1 MAVNMLDLGT
11 IVEEEFFPQNKG
23 EISDSIT
30 QNWTEQA
37 IECYRLQ
44 CNCEQCSISKGNYS
58 FACQMPK
65 VLDVLIKSLGKP
77 SLRPSNVVK
86 LELAKN

>member
-1 MAVNMLDLGT
+1 MAVNVVKLDDFT
-11 IVEEEFFPQNKG
+11 EEEFYPQNKG

-37 IECYRLQ
+37 IECYRL
-44 CNCEQCSISKGNYS
+44 NCDCSRCSISKGNYS

-65 VLDVLIKSLGKP
+65 VLDALITSLGKP
-77 SLRPSNVVK
+77 STKGR
-86 LELAKN
+86 LELVN

>member
-1 MAVNMLDLGT
+1 MAVNVVKLDDFT
-11 IVEEEFFPQNKG
+11 EKEFFPQNKG

-37 IECYRLQ
+37 LECYRL
-44 CNCEQCSISKGNYS
+44 NCDCSNCSIAKGNYS

-77 SLRPSNVVK
+77 SSKK
-86 LELAKN
+86 LELVK

>member
-1 MAVNMLDLGT
+1 MAVNATKLGDFT
-11 IVEEEFFPQNKG
+11 DEEFYPQNKG

-37 IECYRLQ
+37 IECYRL
-44 CNCEQCSISKGNYS
+44 NCDCTNCSVSKGSYS

-65 VLDVLIKSLGKP
+65 VLDALIKSLGKP
-77 SLRPSNVVK
+77 ILKPSSFSRLEVVK
-86 LELAKN
+86 

>member
-1 MAVNMLDLGT
+1 MAVNVAKVDFA
-11 IVEEEFFPQNKG
+11 ENEFYPQNNG

-37 IECYRLQ
+37 LECYRL
-44 CNCEQCSISKGNYS
+44 NCDCARCSVSKGNYS

-65 VLDVLIKSLGKP
+65 VLDVLIKQNGVP
-77 SLRPSNVVK
+77 TRAR
-86 LELAKN
+86 LEVIK

>member
-1 MAVNMLDLGT
+1 MAVNVAKFSDFA
-11 IVEEEFFPQNKG
+11 EEEFFPQNKG

-37 IECYRLQ
+37 LECYRL
-44 CNCEQCSISKGNYS
+44 NCDCSKCSISKGQYS

-65 VLDVLIKSLGKP
+65 VLELLVSIAGKP
-77 SLRPSNVVK
+77 SVA
-86 LELAKN
+86 EI

>member
-1 MAVNMLDLGT
+1 MAVNALNPGVLE
-11 IVEEEFFPQNKG
+11 EEEFFPQNKG

-37 IECYRLQ
+37 LECYRL
-44 CNCEQCSISKGNYS
+44 NCDCAQCSISKGNYS

-65 VLDVLIKSLGKP
+65 VLDVLIQTLGKP
-77 SLRPSNVVK
+77 GSRGK
-86 LELAKN
+86 LELIKC

>member
-1 MAVNMLDLGT
+1 MAVNAINLGD
-11 IVEEEFFPQNKG
+11 IADKEFFPQNNG

-37 IECYRLQ
+37 LECYRIH
-44 CNCEQCSISKGNYS
+44 CDCSQCSVSKGNYS

-65 VLDVLIKSLGKP
+65 VLDVLVKTLGQP
-77 SLRPSNVVK
+77 SSKAR
-86 LELAKN
+86 LEIVRV

>member
-1 MAVNMLDLGT
+1 MAVNVAKLGDFT
-11 IVEEEFFPQNKG
+11 DEEFFPQNNG

-37 IECYRLQ
+37 LECYNLK
-44 CNCEQCSISKGNYS
+44 CDCAQCSISKGNYS

-65 VLDVLIKSLGKP
+65 VIDALIKSLGQPTTKA
-77 SLRPSNVVK
+77 K
-86 LELAKN
+86 LEIVKV